1 MSLDFEQL
9 LQDVLGL
16 GPVVEQVS
24 VNADALWLQL
34 TSNAGDDVAH
44 LGLQGVGTSAPP
56 LLLPPALELE
66 GVVKVKVQG
75 HWNAEVHGHVLDVLC
90 PVCGIGSQLLHLI
103 MKDGRGM
110 ER

>member
-1 MSLDFEQL
+1 MSLDFKQL

-24 VNADALWLQL
+24 VNADALWLQR
-34 TSNAGDDVAH
+34 TPDVGDDVAH
-44 LGLQGVGTSAPP
+44 FGLQGVGTSAPP

-66 GVVKVKVQG
+66 GVVQVQRD
-75 HWNAEVHGHVLDVLC
+75 WNAEVHGHVLDVLC
-90 PVCGIGSQLLHLI
+90 PVCGIRSQLLHLI
-103 MKDGRGM
+103 LEDGRRM